1 MNTSLECMPCF
12 MKMALNDA
20 RLACP
25 GDEAMHYAIVAA
37 WGRKL
42 GDLDLSQSPPAIA
55 RHLLD
60 MIQSMTG
67 CGDLYL
73 EDKLASN
80 ERVTGLVPELRRM
93 IEAHRE
99 RHGESFELVLELATI
114 GNYIDRGVDLDV
126 DWEAELRNVSA
137 TVSHD
142 MITELKGLAS
152 DGADVL
158 LIGDNTGEIVLDK
171 LLVEEL
177 ARRGCRVT
185 YGVRSRP
192 IINDATMADAVAVGM
207 TELCEVVES
216 GVDTPGTVLDRCT
229 PEFLSRMDRAD
240 LILAKGQGNFE
251 ALEGRR
257 EGVYCAFKVKCPRVS
272 EETGREIGTSILW
285 KTTGPGPEDA
295 G

>member
-1 MNTSLECMPCF
+1 

-42 GDLDLSQSPPAIA
+42 GDLDLSEPPPAIA
-55 RHLLD
+55 RHLLGL
-60 MIQSMTG
+60 IQSMTG

-73 EDKLASN
+73 EDKRQSN
-80 ERVTGLVPELRRM
+80 DRVKSLLPELREM
-93 IEAHRE
+93 IGAHRE
-99 RHGESFELVLELATI
+99 NHGDSFELALELATI
-114 GNYIDRGVDLDV
+114 GNYIDRGVDLVV

-137 TVSHD
+137 SVSHD
-142 MITELKGLAS
+142 MINEFKESAGE
-152 DGADVL
+152 GADVL
-158 LIGDNTGEIVLDK
+158 ILGDNTGEIVLDT
-171 LLVEEL
+171 LLVEEF

-185 YGVRSRP
+185 YAVRSRP

-207 TELCEVVES
+207 TDLCEVVES

-257 EGVYCAFKVKCPRVS
+257 AGVYCAFKVKCPRVA
-272 EETGREIGTSILW
+272 EETGREIGSSILW
-285 KTTGPGPEDA
+285 KTTGPEEA